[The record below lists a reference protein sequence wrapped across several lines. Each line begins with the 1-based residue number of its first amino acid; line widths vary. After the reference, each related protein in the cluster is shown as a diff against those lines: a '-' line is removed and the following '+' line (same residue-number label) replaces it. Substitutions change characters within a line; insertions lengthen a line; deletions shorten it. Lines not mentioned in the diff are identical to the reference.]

1 MTLLSYLNISI
12 PSSFITQSH
21 DPSAIGRVLMS
32 IISVGVFYITL
43 LAFLVV
49 ADGKR
54 DRDLMFQYDSEFE
67 DSDEGPDEDSDS
79 DEGPDEGPDEDSDEG
94 PDEDEDSDEDSDEDH
109 TQPAI
114 ENGIVTDMKW
124 VYRNNRW
131 HLSVA
136 D

>member
-67 DSDEGPDEDSDS
+67 DSDEGPDE
-79 DEGPDEGPDEDSDEG
+79 GPDEDSDEG
-94 PDEDEDSDEDSDEDH
+94 PDEDEDEDSDEDSDEDH